1 MKYLFWAFMLLLPL
15 ASLSAQNNDD
25 IDEKLYLA
33 GAVPEKDGKV
43 VFSREFSIPGMSEED
58 IFNRMQKWMESRLK
72 ENGNEASRITYA
84 NSKVV
89 CLQALANN
97 GYCFVHLPFR

>member
-1 MKYLFWAFMLLLPL
+1 MLLLPL

-58 IFNRMQKWMESRLK
+58 IFNRKIGRASCRERVLRL
-72 ENGNEASRITYA
+72 
-84 NSKVV
+84 V
-89 CLQALANN
+89 
-97 GYCFVHLPFR
+97 